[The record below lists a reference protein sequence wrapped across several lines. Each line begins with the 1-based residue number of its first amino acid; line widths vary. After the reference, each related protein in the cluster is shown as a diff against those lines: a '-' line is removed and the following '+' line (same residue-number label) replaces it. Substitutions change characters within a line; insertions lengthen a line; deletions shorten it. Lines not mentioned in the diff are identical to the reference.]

1 LARLNWDEQRG
12 IQSTARPFLDAALQ
26 KHWPRMLISRQVF
39 HHNSAMPV
47 AAVAPIVY
55 ADYLKDGSADRE
67 DRPEEMARFP
77 LPGGVWPA
85 CLQHEE

>member
-1 LARLNWDEQRG
+1 LAGHGSDFD
-12 IQSTARPFLDAALQ
+12 TALQ
-26 KHWPRMLISRQVF
+26 KHWPRLLISRQAF

-55 ADYLKDGSADRE
+55 ADYLKDGSAEPKKTDR
-67 DRPEEMARFP
+67 RKWLAFRCRAGCG
-77 LPGGVWPA
+77 LP